1 MGMIALNFIAQ
12 KYVARARTRWL
23 DFSKVDCL
31 IAGHDFPYLI
41 VNIAF
46 RIARLIT
53 IEAIPAV
60 ARLMIQIFSC
70 RP

>member
-1 MGMIALNFIAQ
+1 MIALNFIAQ